1 MREKVRSARTYGW
14 TTSLRPHHEAA
25 APATPFVRSGH
36 IDGHLR
42 QPTRSTRP
50 RNRDSHASAASG
62 PHRRPRS
69 LRTDGSEWGDSSTS
83 SVHVARR
90 DAEALREWGEIAF
103 GEGLPRS
110 SASEWSEIQGRQK
123 GVRNFASGTSES
135 LREDLLRVPA
145 ESKISA
151 SVAKVLSE
159 EVLSFRTEA
168 SGASV
173 RGPGPRFA
181 RRPNVGEWGRVEAR
195 NMAHAG
201 CFQEEKG

>member
-1 MREKVRSARTYGW
+1 MRCDSDTCVS
-14 TTSLRPHHEAA
+14 
-25 APATPFVRSGH
+25 PA
-36 IDGHLR
+36 
-42 QPTRSTRP
+42 RSTRP

-103 GEGLPRS
+103 GGGLPRS

-181 RRPNVGEWGRVEAR
+181 RRPNVGEGGRVEAR

>member
-1 MREKVRSARTYGW
+1 M
-14 TTSLRPHHEAA
+14 
-25 APATPFVRSGH
+25 
-36 IDGHLR
+36 
-42 QPTRSTRP
+42 
-50 RNRDSHASAASG
+50 
-62 PHRRPRS
+62 
-69 LRTDGSEWGDSSTS
+69 
-83 SVHVARR
+83 
-90 DAEALREWGEIAF
+90 REWGEIAF

-110 SASEWSEIQGRQK
+110 SASEWSEIQGHEK

>member
-1 MREKVRSARTYGW
+1 MSAATRTLASAHSLHSTSKPRLARECGEW
-14 TTSLRPHHEAA
+14 TTSQASLAA
-25 APATPFVRSGH
+25 NRWQRVG
-36 IDGHLR
+36 R
-42 QPTRSTRP
+42 QQHFFRP
-50 RNRDSHASAASG
+50 RCS
-62 PHRRPRS
+62 PRRGS
-69 LRTDGSEWGDSSTS
+69 L
-83 SVHVARR
+83 ARVGR
-90 DAEALREWGEIAF
+90 NCVRRG
-103 GEGLPRS
+103 
-110 SASEWSEIQGRQK
+110 SASLERERRGARFRATKRLK

-173 RGPGPRFA
+173 REAQDPVYRFVW
-181 RRPNVGEWGRVEAR
+181 RPNVGEWGRVEAR